1 MMRCV
6 VVVVVAVS
14 CCCHCAAA
22 ATLAAS
28 VVMGADHPGVALAAI
43 IVFDLFL
50 LSHKLLGR
58 LLLVVLLG
66 CRDEPLVS

>member
-1 MMRCV
+1 MTGTDTGTTWPSQNGYGPSLLRCV
-6 VVVVVAVS
+6 VVVAVL

-43 IVFDLFL
+43 IVIDLF
-50 LSHKLLGR
+50 
-58 LLLVVLLG
+58 V
-66 CRDEPLVS
+66 CRTNC